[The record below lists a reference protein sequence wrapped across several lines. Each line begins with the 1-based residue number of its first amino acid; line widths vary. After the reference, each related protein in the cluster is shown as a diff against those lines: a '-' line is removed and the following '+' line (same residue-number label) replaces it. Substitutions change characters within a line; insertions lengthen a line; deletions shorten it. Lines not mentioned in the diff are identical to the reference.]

1 MSAAEDVLSQLVKQ
15 LKEGKLLPRKEE
27 LLGYDRDAAFEYRI
41 TSELNELDPARVECM
56 KDRDLPR
63 SRGHVTKVAFDVG
76 VLAET
81 ILSKITESLVAAN
94 GDDDDDDDDANDRY
108 DSLELWVRNDFELIA
123 KAMLLGVND
132 DVVKGLLVF
141 YRAGLIP
148 THSVHYSGTFESVL
162 KMKAADAKRLVRE
175 AEPNAKR
182 IREELARKH
191 EAYLKELELAREE
204 LRLALA
210 ETKGRLPTSHALE
223 MCFQGKGVFADQS
236 TRLAMTL
243 SELGKVKVP
252 ATWRALLVAQ
262 RAGKS
267 IPWESVWPA
276 SVRSQMSGAWKL
288 ISEKCLGVGI
298 AVGRGFPASLLY
310 VFAAPQPSF
319 PGGKAYFAYIG
330 GPPIGDAGPTNNED
344 RSRLELLPAGL
355 QEFYKTVHD
364 GWTGLSGAGGPLP
377 LNELSFLDNKISEEE
392 AFDDL
397 KRPFSLETT
406 LEILQTGNG
415 DALCLDT
422 KRSRPQRPLGIFYWH
437 ESPAES
443 DLQIDFW
450 NVFNDRIESGSEEWC
465 SNKSDA

>member
-15 LKEGKLLPRKEE
+15 LKEGKLLPQKKE
-27 LLGYDRDAAFEYRI
+27 LRGYDRDAAFKYTI

-56 KDRDLPR
+56 KDRDLPH

-76 VLAET
+76 VLAGT

-94 GDDDDDDDDANDRY
+94 GDDDANDRY
-108 DSLELWVRNDFELIA
+108 DSLEFWVRLDFELIA
-123 KAMLLGVND
+123 TSLLLGVND

-175 AEPNAKR
+175 AESNAKR
-182 IREELARKH
+182 LREEVARKH
-191 EAYLKELELAREE
+191 EAYIKEMELAREE

-223 MCFQGKGVFADQS
+223 MCFRREGVFADQS

-310 VFAAPQPSF
+310 IFATPQPSF
-319 PGGKAYFAYIG
+319 PGGKYYFAYIG
-330 GPPIGDAGPTNNED
+330 GPPIGDTGPTNDEH
-344 RSRLELLPAGL
+344 RSRLQLLPAGL

-364 GWTGLSGAGGPLP
+364 GWTVLGGAGGPSP
-377 LNELSFLDNKISEEE
+377 LKDLSFLDSSISEED

-397 KRPFSLETT
+397 KSPFSLETT
-406 LEILQTGNG
+406 LEIMQTGNG
-415 DALCLDT
+415 DVLCLDT
-422 KRSRPQRPLGIFYWH
+422 KRSRPQRPIGIFYWH
-437 ESPAES
+437 ESPVES
-443 DLQIDFW
+443 DLKLDFW
-450 NVFNDRIESGSEEWC
+450 NALNDRIESGSKKWC
-465 SNKSDA
+465 SNKSE